1 MKDKVS
7 IMRAI
12 ICRAMYVITPCVL
25 RLVPMKNAGF
35 YTVECVAS
43 EIDVVTSRWC
53 VTVAD
58 LKVIYDCFAILDV
71 HSSIHSRDWW
81 LKMYEEALAMEGGT
95 HD

>member
-25 RLVPMKNAGF
+25 RLVPMKDAGF
-35 YTVECVAS
+35 YTVECIAPDH
-43 EIDVVTSRWC
+43 DVIISRWC

-58 LKVIYDCFAILDV
+58 LRVIYECFAILDV
-71 HSSIHSRDWW
+71 HSSIRSRDWW
-81 LKMYEEALAMEGGT
+81 QAMYEEALAREGGS